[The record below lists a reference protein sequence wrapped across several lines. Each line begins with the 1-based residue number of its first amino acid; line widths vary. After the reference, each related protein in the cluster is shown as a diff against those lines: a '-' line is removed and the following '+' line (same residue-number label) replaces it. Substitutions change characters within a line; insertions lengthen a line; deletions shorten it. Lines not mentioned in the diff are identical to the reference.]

1 MKNTMMLGAAI
12 SAALTLGLSPAA
24 AQELP
29 DTMVWTSYDVGSA
42 GYAEASAIAD
52 AFGKEFGTRIR
63 IQPSGSGIGRL
74 QPLLQGRA
82 DYAFLATE
90 AFFLAEGAYDFAI
103 PEWGPTELRAVAGRP
118 AGITLIA
125 AGDAGIETVADARG
139 KRIAFVA
146 GNPSV
151 NVKCEA
157 ILAFGGLTL
166 DDVEVITFPTYSAAM
181 SSMTRNEA
189 DATCTTP
196 TTSQLYELAESPRG
210 IAYAPLMADNDAG
223 WAGLLK
229 VLPIMSPSDEDVAA
243 GLAEGEIAK
252 MAAYRYPVITTTADK
267 SADDVYAFIKAL
279 DETYDMY
286 KDGTATMGRWSLDQ
300 SGRPAIDVPFHEG
313 AVRYL
318 REIGV
323 WTDEDEAWNQKRT
336 ERMDAL
342 VAAWAPF
349 KEEHEGMEEA
359 AFADAW
365 MARRA
370 EVVAGLD

>member
-1 MKNTMMLGAAI
+1 MNTRTRLGLAACGVLALSAF
-12 SAALTLGLSPAA
+12 SAAS
-24 AQELP
+24 QDLP
-29 DTMVWTSYDVGSA
+29 TTMVWTSYDVGSA

-90 AFFLAEGAYDFAI
+90 AFFVSEGAFDFAT
-103 PEWGPTELRAVAGRP
+103 PDWGPKELRAVAGRP

-125 AGDAGIETVADARG
+125 AGDSGIKTVADARG

-166 DDVEVITFPTYSAAM
+166 DDVEVVTFPTYALAM
-181 SSMTRNEA
+181 SSMTRNES
-189 DATCTTP
+189 DGTCTTP

-210 IAYAPLMADNDAG
+210 IFYVPLEADNSVG

-229 VLPIMSPSDEDVAA
+229 VLPIMGPSDEDVAA
-243 GLAEGEIAK
+243 GLPEGEIAK
-252 MAAYRYPVITTTADK
+252 MAAYRYPVITTTAEK
-267 SADDVYAFIKAL
+267 SADEVYAFIKAL
-279 DETYDMY
+279 DETYDLY
-286 KDGTATMGRWSLDQ
+286 KDGTATMKRWTLEM
-300 SGRPAIDVPFHEG
+300 SGKPAIDVPFHEG
-313 AVRYL
+313 AIRYL
-318 REIGV
+318 KEKGIWNG
-323 WTDEDEAWNQKRT
+323 EDDAWNQKRT
-336 ERMDAL
+336 ERMEAL
-342 VAAWAPF
+342 VAAWATF
-349 KEEHEGMEEA
+349 KTENESLSEEDFSEG
-359 AFADAW
+359 W

-370 EVVAGLD
+370 EVVAALK

>member
-1 MKNTMMLGAAI
+1 MTRTLKLGAAI
-12 SAALTLGLSPAA
+12 GAMMGLTGMSAS
-24 AQELP
+24 AQDLP

-52 AFGKEFGTRIR
+52 AFGKEFGTRVR

-90 AFFLAEGAYDFAI
+90 AFFLGDGAYDFAT
-103 PEWGPTELRAVAGRP
+103 PEWGPTQLRAVAGRP

-125 AGDAGIETVADARG
+125 AGDAGISTVEDARG

-166 DDVEVITFPTYSAAM
+166 DDVEVITFPTYASAMA
-181 SSMTRNEA
+181 SMTRNES

-210 IAYAPLMADNDAG
+210 IAYAPLEADNEAG
-223 WAGLLK
+223 WEGLLK

-243 GLAEGEIAK
+243 GLPEGETAK
-252 MAAYRYPVITTTADK
+252 MAAYRYPVITTTQEK
-267 SADDVYAFIKAL
+267 SADEVYAFIKAL
-279 DETYDMY
+279 DETFPMY
-286 KDGTATMGRWSLDQ
+286 KDGTAAMSRWTLEM
-300 SGRPAIDVPFHEG
+300 SGKPAIDIPFHEG
-313 AVRYL
+313 AIRYL
-318 REIGV
+318 EEKGI
-323 WTDEDEAWNQKRT
+323 WTDEDQAWNDQRQ
-336 ERMDAL
+336 ERMDTMSE
-342 VAAWAPF
+342 AWDAF
-349 KEEHEGMEEA
+349 KSENEGMEPEA
-359 AFADAW
+359 YAEAW
-365 MARRA
+365 MARRT
-370 EVVAGLD
+370 EVIASMK

>member
-1 MKNTMMLGAAI
+1 MKITLKSMAA
-12 SAALTLGLSPAA
+12 AGGLMVLHTLSAA

-29 DTMVWTSYDVGSA
+29 QTMVWTSYDVGSA

-52 AFGKEFGTRIR
+52 AFGKQFGTRVR
-63 IQPSGSGIGRL
+63 LQPSGSGIGRL

-82 DYAFLATE
+82 DYAYLATE
-90 AFFLAEGAYDFAI
+90 AFFVSEGAYDFATKD
-103 PEWGPTELRAVAGRP
+103 WGPRALRAVAGRP

-166 DDVEVITFPTYSAAM
+166 DDVEVITFPTYAAAM
-181 SSMTRNEA
+181 SSMTRNES

-210 IAYAPLMADNDAG
+210 IHYAPLEPDNKEG
-223 WAGLLK
+223 WEKLLK
-229 VLPIMSPSDEDVAA
+229 VLPIMSPSEEDVAA
-243 GLAEGEIAK
+243 GLKEGEIAK
-252 MAAYRYPVITTTADK
+252 MAAYRYPVITTTPEK
-267 SADDVYAFIKAL
+267 SADEVYAFIKAL
-279 DETYDMY
+279 DETYDLY
-286 KDGTATMGRWSLDQ
+286 KDGTATMTRWTLEK
-300 SGRPAIDVPFHEG
+300 SGKPAIDVPFHEG
-313 AVRYL
+313 AIRYL
-318 REIGV
+318 KEKGI
-323 WTDEDEAWNQKRT
+323 WTAEDDAWNEKRIA
-336 ERMDAL
+336 RMDAL
-342 VAAWAPF
+342 LAAWDAF
-349 KEEHEGMEEA
+349 KPANEGLSDEE
-359 AFADAW
+359 FATAW

-370 EVVAGLD
+370 EVVAELH

>member
-1 MKNTMMLGAAI
+1 MKLLKHARLGTA
-12 SAALTLGLSPAA
+12 TLLATVGMAS

-29 DTMVWTSYDVGSA
+29 STMVWTSYDVGSA

-52 AFGKEFGTRIR
+52 AFGKEFGTRVR

-90 AFFLAEGAYDFAI
+90 AFFLGEGAYDFSV
-103 PEWGPTELRAVAGRP
+103 PEWGPHQLRAVAGRP
-118 AGITLIA
+118 ASITLIA
-125 AGDAGIETVADARG
+125 AGDAGIETVEDAAG

-166 DDVEVITFPTYSAAM
+166 DDVEVITFPTYGAAM
-181 SSMTRNEA
+181 SSMTRNES

-210 IAYAPLMADNDAG
+210 IYYVPLEPDNQEG
-223 WAGLLK
+223 WDRLLE
-229 VLPIMSPSDEDVAA
+229 VLPIMGPTDEDVAA
-243 GLAEGEIAK
+243 GLKEGETAK

-267 SADDVYAFIKAL
+267 SADEVYTFIKAL
-279 DETYDMY
+279 DETYDIY
-286 KDGTATMGRWSLDQ
+286 KDGTAAMKRWSLEM
-300 SGRPAIDVPFHEG
+300 SGTPAIDVPFHEG

-323 WTDEDEAWNQKRT
+323 WTEEHQAWNEKRQA
-336 ERMDAL
+336 RMDAL
-342 VAAWAPF
+342 VDAWGDF
-349 KEEHEGMEEA
+349 KAENGGLSEA
-359 AFADAW
+359 EFSDAW
-365 MARRA
+365 MERRQD
-370 EVVAGLD
+370 VISSLN

>member
-1 MKNTMMLGAAI
+1 MNVKMKLGVAA
-12 SAALTLGLSPAA
+12 AALMAA
-24 AQELP
+24 APLHAQEMP
-29 DTMVWTSYDVGSA
+29 DTLIWTSYDVGSA

-52 AFGKEFGTRIR
+52 AFGKKYGTRVR

-90 AFFLAEGAYDFAI
+90 AFFIGEGAYDFAA
-103 PEWGPTELRAVAGRP
+103 PDWGPHQLRAVAGRP

-125 AGDAGIETVADARG
+125 AGDAGIDTVEDAAG

-166 DDVEVITFPTYSAAM
+166 DDVEVITFPTYSSAM

-210 IAYAPLMADNDAG
+210 IAYAPLEPDNNAG
-223 WAGLLK
+223 WESLLE
-229 VLPIMSPSDEDVAA
+229 VLPIMSPFEEDVAA
-243 GLAEGEIAK
+243 GLAEGETVK

-267 SADDVYAFIKAL
+267 SDDEVYAFIKAL
-279 DETYDMY
+279 DETYGMY
-286 KDGTATMGRWSLDQ
+286 KDGTAAMSRWTLEK
-300 SGRPAIDVPFHEG
+300 SGKPAIDIPFHEG
-313 AVRYL
+313 AIRYL
-318 REIGV
+318 KEIGV
-323 WTDEDEAWNQKRT
+323 WTEEDQAWNDQRQA
-336 ERMDAL
+336 RMDAL
-342 VAAWAPF
+342 TEAWDSF
-349 KEEHEGMEEA
+349 KSENEGMAEEE
-359 AFADAW
+359 FAEAW
-365 MARRA
+365 MERRA
-370 EVVAGLD
+370 EVVASMN

>member
-1 MKNTMMLGAAI
+1 MKKNILRSTIGALMTC
-12 SAALTLGLSPAA
+12 AALPAFS
-24 AQELP
+24 QELP

-52 AFGKEFGTRIR
+52 AFGREFGTRVR
-63 IQPSGSGIGRL
+63 IQPSGSSIGRL

-90 AFFLAEGAYDFAI
+90 AFFVSEGAFDFAT
-103 PEWGPTELRAVAGRP
+103 PEWGPHQLRAIAGRP

-125 AGDAGIETVADARG
+125 AGDAGIDTVEDARG

-166 DDVEVITFPTYSAAM
+166 DDVEIIMFPTYGAAM
-181 SSMTRNEA
+181 SSMTRNES

-210 IAYAPLMADNDAG
+210 IHYAPLEADNEAG
-223 WAGLLK
+223 WEQLLK
-229 VLPIMSPSDEDVAA
+229 VLPIMTPSDEDVAA
-243 GLAEGEIAK
+243 GLPEGEIAK
-252 MAAYRYPVITTTADK
+252 MAAYRYPVITTTDDRDE
-267 SADDVYAFIKAL
+267 DDVYAFIKAL
-279 DETYDMY
+279 DETYDLY
-286 KDGTATMGRWSLDQ
+286 KDGTAAMSRWALDM
-300 SGRPAIDVPFHEG
+300 SGRPAIDIPFHEG
-313 AVRYL
+313 AIRYL

-323 WTDEDEAWNQKRT
+323 WTEEDDAWNEQRVTRLNTLSEAWAEFHDENIDMS
-336 ERMDAL
+336 EEDFS
-342 VAAWAPF
+342 AAW
-349 KEEHEGMEEA
+349 ME
-359 AFADAW
+359 
-365 MARRA
+365 RRA
-370 EVVAGLD
+370 EVVSSLN

>member
-1 MKNTMMLGAAI
+1 MATRTYLGAAF
-12 SAALTLGLSPAA
+12 AAVATFGTLTAA

-29 DTMVWTSYDVGSA
+29 GTMIWTAYDVGSA

-52 AFGKEFGTRIR
+52 AFGRQFGTRVR

-90 AFFLAEGAYDFAI
+90 AFFMGEGAYDFAVQ
-103 PEWGPTELRAVAGRP
+103 EWGPHQLRAVAGRP

-125 AGDAGIETVADARG
+125 AGDAGIDTVADAAG

-166 DDVEVITFPTYSAAM
+166 EDVQVITFPTYAAAM
-181 SSMTRNEA
+181 ASMTRNES

-210 IAYAPLMADNDAG
+210 IYYVPLEADNQAG
-223 WAGLLK
+223 WDQLLE
-229 VLPIMSPSDEDVAA
+229 VLPIMGPSDEDIAA
-243 GLAEGEIAK
+243 GLPEGEIAK
-252 MAAYRYPVITTTADK
+252 MAAYRYPVITTTPDK
-267 SADDVYAFIKAL
+267 TDDEVYAFIKAL
-279 DETYDMY
+279 DETYDLY
-286 KDGTATMGRWSLDQ
+286 KDGTATMARWSLDV
-300 SGRPAIDVPFHEG
+300 SGKPAIDVPFHDG
-313 AVRYL
+313 AIRYL
-318 REIGV
+318 TEKGI
-323 WTDEDEAWNQKRT
+323 WTEEDGAWNDRAIA
-336 ERMDAL
+336 RMDAL
-342 VAAWAPF
+342 VAAWAEFQPA
-349 KEEHEGMEEA
+349 HSDLPEA
-359 AFADAW
+359 EYAEAW

-370 EVVAGLD
+370 EVVAGLN

>member
-1 MKNTMMLGAAI
+1 MKRNLSQTAAMGVLMAT
-12 SAALTLGLSPAA
+12 AASWAT

-29 DTMVWTSYDVGSA
+29 QTMVWTSYDVGSA

-52 AFGKEFGTRIR
+52 AFGKEYGTRVR

-90 AFFLAEGAYDFAI
+90 AFFLGEGAYDFAT
-103 PEWGPTELRAVAGRP
+103 PEWGPHQLRAVAGRP

-125 AGDAGIETVADARG
+125 AGDAGIDTVEDARG

-166 DDVEVITFPTYSAAM
+166 DDVEVITFPTYAAAM
-181 SSMTRNEA
+181 SSMTRNES

-210 IAYAPLMADNDAG
+210 IQYPPLEPDNQEG
-223 WAGLLK
+223 WDKLLK
-229 VLPIMSPSDEDVAA
+229 VLPIMGPSDEDVAA
-243 GLAEGEIAK
+243 GLAEGETAK
-252 MAAYRYPVITTTADK
+252 MASYRYPVITTTSDK
-267 SADDVYAFIKAL
+267 SADDVYVFIKAL
-279 DETYDMY
+279 DETFDMY
-286 KDGTATMGRWSLDQ
+286 KEGTAAMSRWTLDM
-300 SGRPAIDVPFHEG
+300 SGKPAIDIPFHEG
-313 AVRYL
+313 AIRYL
-318 REIGV
+318 EEKGI
-323 WTDEDEAWNQKRT
+323 WTEEDADWNQTRT
-336 ERMDAL
+336 DRMDAL
-342 VAAWAPF
+342 VAAW
-349 KEEHEGMEEA
+349 EEFSAANGDMPEA
-359 AFADAW
+359 DYAAAW
-365 MARRA
+365 MERRA
-370 EVVAGLD
+370 EVIAALE

>member
-1 MKNTMMLGAAI
+1 MKTRTHI
-12 SAALTLGLSPAA
+12 AA
-24 AQELP
+24 AVSGLMTLSAFSASAQDLP
-29 DTMVWTSYDVGSA
+29 DTMIWTSYDVGSA

-52 AFGKEFGTRIR
+52 AFGKKFGTRVR

-90 AFFLAEGAYDFAI
+90 AFFLSEGAYDFAT
-103 PEWGPTELRAVAGRP
+103 PDWGPKELRAIAGRP
-118 AGITLIA
+118 AGLTLVA
-125 AGDAGIETVADARG
+125 AADAGIETVADARG

-166 DDVEVITFPTYSAAM
+166 DDVEVVTFPTYAAAM
-181 SSMTRNEA
+181 SSMTRNES

-210 IAYAPLMADNDAG
+210 IHYAPLEADNAEG
-223 WAGLLK
+223 WKQLLK
-229 VLPIMSPSDEDVAA
+229 VLPIMSPSNEDVAA
-243 GLAEGEIAK
+243 GLAEGEVAK
-252 MAAYRYPVITTTADK
+252 MGAYRYPIITTTVDK

-279 DETYDMY
+279 DETYDLY
-286 KDGTATMGRWSLDQ
+286 KDGTAAMKRWALER
-300 SGRPAIDVPFHEG
+300 SGKPAIDVPFHEG
-313 AVRYL
+313 AIRYL
-318 REIGV
+318 KEKGI
-323 WTDEDEAWNQKRT
+323 WTAEDDAWNAKRT

-342 VAAWAPF
+342 IAAWAEF
-349 KEEHEGMEEA
+349 KPQNADMSEEEFA
-359 AFADAW
+359 AAW

-370 EVVAGLD
+370 EVAASLN

>member
-1 MKNTMMLGAAI
+1 MTNRSVGAAFGAVLACA
-12 SAALTLGLSPAA
+12 SLPAA
-24 AQELP
+24 AQDLP

-52 AFGKEFGTRIR
+52 AFGKEYGTRVR

-90 AFFLAEGAYDFAI
+90 AFFVSEGVYDFATSD
-103 PEWGPTELRAVAGRP
+103 WGPHELRAVAGRP

-125 AGDAGIETVADARG
+125 AGDAGIDTVADARG

-166 DDVEVITFPTYSAAM
+166 DDVEVITFPTYASAM
-181 SSMTRNEA
+181 SSMTRNES

-210 IAYAPLMADNDAG
+210 IYYAPLEPDNEEG
-223 WAGLLK
+223 WAKLLK
-229 VLPIMSPSDEDVAA
+229 VLPIMSPSEEDVAA
-243 GLAEGEIAK
+243 GLAEGETAK
-252 MAAYRYPVITTTADK
+252 MAAYRYPVVTTTPDK
-267 SADDVYAFIKAL
+267 SADAVYAFIKAL
-279 DETYDMY
+279 DETYDLY
-286 KDGTATMGRWSLDQ
+286 KDGTATMRRWSLDRA
-300 SGRPAIDVPFHEG
+300 GRPAIDLPFHEG
-313 AVRYL
+313 AIRYL

-323 WTDEDEAWNQKRT
+323 WTEEDDAWNEKRLERMNALVEAWGSFKDGHSDLSDEDF
-336 ERMDAL
+336 
-342 VAAWAPF
+342 AA
-349 KEEHEGMEEA
+349 
-359 AFADAW
+359 AW
-365 MARRA
+365 MARRN
-370 EVVAGLD
+370 EIVASLD

>member
-1 MKNTMMLGAAI
+1 MTKTYRAAAF
-12 SAALTLGLSPAA
+12 AALMAAALPAA

-29 DTMVWTSYDVGSA
+29 GTMIWTSYDVGSA

-52 AFGKEFGTRIR
+52 AFGKQFGTRIR

-74 QPLLQGRA
+74 QPLFQGRA

-90 AFFLAEGAYDFAI
+90 AFFVNEGAYDFAV
-103 PEWGPTELRAVAGRP
+103 PEWGPRKLRAIAGRP
-118 AGITLIA
+118 AGITLIT
-125 AGDAGIETVADARG
+125 AGDAGIETIADARG

-166 DDVEVITFPTYSAAM
+166 ADVEVVTFPTYAAAM

-210 IAYAPLMADNDAG
+210 IHYAPIEADNPEG
-223 WAGLLK
+223 WEQLLK
-229 VLPIMSPSDEDVAA
+229 VLPIMSPSDEDIAA
-243 GLAEGEIAK
+243 GVPEGEITK
-252 MAAYRYPVITTTADK
+252 MAAYRYPIITTLPEKT
-267 SADDVYAFIKAL
+267 DDEVYAFIKAL
-279 DETYDMY
+279 DETFGLY
-286 KDGTATMGRWSLDQ
+286 KDGTATMKRWALDQ
-300 SGRPAIDVPFHEG
+300 SGRPAIDVPFHDG
-313 AVRYL
+313 AIRYL
-318 REIGV
+318 KEKGI
-323 WTDEDEAWNQKRT
+323 WTAEDDAWNQKRI
-336 ERMDAL
+336 EREAAL
-342 VAAWAPF
+342 IAAWEAFVAENPDL
-349 KEEHEGMEEA
+349 KGEE
-359 AFADAW
+359 FTTAW

-370 EVVAGLD
+370 ELLAGLG

>member
-1 MKNTMMLGAAI
+1 MTHHPKLGAAI
-12 SAALTLGLSPAA
+12 GALMSLTLPAA

-52 AFGKEFGTRIR
+52 AFGKEYGTRVR

-90 AFFLAEGAYDFAI
+90 AFFLAEGAYDFAT
-103 PEWGPTELRAVAGRP
+103 PEWGPHQLRAVAGRP

-125 AGDAGIETVADARG
+125 AGDAGIATVEDARG

-166 DDVEVITFPTYSAAM
+166 DDVEVITFPTYASAM
-181 SSMTRNEA
+181 SSMTRNES

-210 IAYAPLMADNDAG
+210 IQYAPLEPANQEG
-223 WAGLLK
+223 WDKLLK

-243 GLAEGEIAK
+243 GLAEGETAK
-252 MAAYRYPVITTTADK
+252 MAAYRYPVITTTEDK
-267 SADDVYAFIKAL
+267 SADEVYAFIKAL

-286 KDGTATMGRWSLDQ
+286 KDGTAAMDRWTLEK
-300 SGRPAIDVPFHEG
+300 SGKPAIDIPFHEG

-323 WTDEDEAWNQKRT
+323 WTDEDESWNRTRIERLNALTEAWDTFSAENG
-336 ERMDAL
+336 D
-342 VAAWAPF
+342 
-349 KEEHEGMEEA
+349 MEEA
-359 AFADAW
+359 AFAEGW
-365 MARRA
+365 MARRQ
-370 EVVAGLD
+370 EVIASLK

>member
-1 MKNTMMLGAAI
+1 MKTGFKLGAAAGGLMAL
-12 SAALTLGLSPAA
+12 SAFGAA
-24 AQELP
+24 AQDLP

-52 AFGKEFGTRIR
+52 AFGKEFGTRVR

-90 AFFLAEGAYDFAI
+90 AFFVSEGAFDFAT
-103 PEWGPTELRAVAGRP
+103 PDWGPRALRAVAGRP

-125 AGDAGIETVADARG
+125 AGDAGIDTVADARG

-166 DDVEVITFPTYSAAM
+166 DDVEVITFPTYAAAM
-181 SSMTRNEA
+181 SSMTRNES

-210 IAYAPLMADNDAG
+210 IHYAPLEAENAAG
-223 WAGLLK
+223 WEGLLK
-229 VLPIMSPSDEDVAA
+229 VLPIMGPSDEDVAA

-252 MAAYRYPVITTTADK
+252 MAAYRYPVITTTTEQTADE
-267 SADDVYAFIKAL
+267 VYAFIKAL
-279 DETYDMY
+279 DESYDLY
-286 KDGTATMGRWSLDQ
+286 KDGTATMSRWSLDI
-300 SGRPAIDVPFHEG
+300 SGRPAIDVPFHDG
-313 AVRYL
+313 AIRYL
-318 REIGV
+318 KEKGI
-323 WTDEDEAWNQKRT
+323 WTEEDDAWNAKRT

-342 VAAWAPF
+342 LAAWEEF
-349 KEEHEGMEEA
+349 KPQNDGLSEDE
-359 AFADAW
+359 FAEAW

-370 EVVAGLD
+370 EVVAGLN

>member
-1 MKNTMMLGAAI
+1 MKLTAHARLGTA
-12 SAALTLGLSPAA
+12 TLLATVGMAS

-29 DTMVWTSYDVGSA
+29 STMAWTSYDVGSA

-52 AFGKEFGTRIR
+52 AFGREFGTRVR

-90 AFFLAEGAYDFAI
+90 AFFLGEGAYDFSV
-103 PEWGPTELRAVAGRP
+103 PEWGPHQLRAVAGRP
-118 AGITLIA
+118 ASITLIA
-125 AGDAGIETVADARG
+125 AGDAGIETVEDAEG

-166 DDVEVITFPTYSAAM
+166 DDVEVITFPTYSSAM
-181 SSMTRNEA
+181 SSMTRNES

-210 IAYAPLMADNDAG
+210 IHYAPLEPDNQEG
-223 WAGLLK
+223 WDRLLE
-229 VLPIMSPSDEDVAA
+229 VLPIMGPTDEDVAA
-243 GLAEGEIAK
+243 GLEEGETAK

-267 SADDVYAFIKAL
+267 SADEVYTFIKAL

-286 KDGTATMGRWSLDQ
+286 KDGTAAMKRWKLDMA
-300 SGRPAIDVPFHEG
+300 GTPAIDVPFHEG

-318 REIGV
+318 EEIGV
-323 WTDEDEAWNQKRT
+323 WTEEHQAWNEQRQA
-336 ERMDAL
+336 RMDAL
-342 VAAWAPF
+342 V
-349 KEEHEGMEEA
+349 
-359 AFADAW
+359 DAW
-365 MARRA
+365 DDFKAENGDLSEAEFSEAWMERRGD
-370 EVVAGLD
+370 VISSLK

>member
-1 MKNTMMLGAAI
+1 MATRTYLGAAF
-12 SAALTLGLSPAA
+12 AAIATFGTLPAT

-29 DTMVWTSYDVGSA
+29 GTMIWTAYDVGSA

-52 AFGKEFGTRIR
+52 AFGRQFGTRVR

-90 AFFLAEGAYDFAI
+90 AFFMGEGAYDFAVQ
-103 PEWGPTELRAVAGRP
+103 EWGPHQLRAVAGRP

-125 AGDAGIETVADARG
+125 AGDAGIDTVADAAG

-166 DDVEVITFPTYSAAM
+166 EDVQVITFPTYAAAM
-181 SSMTRNEA
+181 ASMTRNES

-210 IAYAPLMADNDAG
+210 IYYVPLEADNQAG
-223 WAGLLK
+223 WDQLLE
-229 VLPIMSPSDEDVAA
+229 VLPIMGPSDEDIAA
-243 GLAEGEIAK
+243 GLPEGEIAK
-252 MAAYRYPVITTTADK
+252 MAAYRYPVITTTPDK
-267 SADDVYAFIKAL
+267 TDDEVYAFIKAL
-279 DETYDMY
+279 DETYDLY
-286 KDGTATMGRWSLDQ
+286 KDGTATMVRWSLDM
-300 SGRPAIDVPFHEG
+300 SGKPAIDVPFHDG
-313 AVRYL
+313 AIRYL
-318 REIGV
+318 TERGI
-323 WTDEDEAWNQKRT
+323 WTEEDRAWNDRAIA
-336 ERMDAL
+336 RMDAL
-342 VAAWAPF
+342 VAAWQDFQPAHADLP
-349 KEEHEGMEEA
+349 EA
-359 AFADAW
+359 EYAEAW

-370 EVVAGLD
+370 EVVAGLN

>member
-1 MKNTMMLGAAI
+1 MNVRMKLGVAA
-12 SAALTLGLSPAA
+12 AALMAA
-24 AQELP
+24 APLHAQEMP

-52 AFGKEFGTRIR
+52 AFGKEYGTRVR

-90 AFFLAEGAYDFAI
+90 AFFIGEGAYDFAT
-103 PEWGPTELRAVAGRP
+103 PDWGPHQLRAVAGRP

-125 AGDAGIETVADARG
+125 AGDAGIDTVEDAAG

-210 IAYAPLMADNDAG
+210 IHYAPLEPGNDAG
-223 WAGLLK
+223 WDQLLE
-229 VLPIMSPSDEDVAA
+229 VLPIMSPSEEDVAA
-243 GLAEGEIAK
+243 GLAEGETAK
-252 MAAYRYPVITTTADK
+252 MAAYRYPVITTTAEK
-267 SADDVYAFIKAL
+267 SADEVYTFIKAL
-279 DETYDMY
+279 DETFDMY
-286 KDGTATMGRWSLDQ
+286 KDGTAAMSRWTLER
-300 SGRPAIDVPFHEG
+300 SGKPAIDIPFHEG
-313 AVRYL
+313 AIRYL
-318 REIGV
+318 EEIGI
-323 WTDEDEAWNQKRT
+323 WTEEDQAWNDQRQA
-336 ERMDAL
+336 RMDAL
-342 VAAWAPF
+342 VEAWDSF
-349 KEEHEGMEEA
+349 SSENSDMSDEE
-359 AFADAW
+359 FAEAW
-365 MARRA
+365 MERRS
-370 EVVAGLD
+370 EVISSMN

>member
-1 MKNTMMLGAAI
+1 MTFATQLRLGTAAVVA
-12 SAALTLGLSPAA
+12 SAGMAA
-24 AQELP
+24 AQDLP
-29 DTMVWTSYDVGSA
+29 STMVWTSYDVGSA

-52 AFGKEFGTRIR
+52 AFGRKFGTRVR
-63 IQPSGSGIGRL
+63 IQPSGSSIGRL

-82 DYAFLATE
+82 DFAFLGTE
-90 AFFLAEGAYDFAI
+90 AFFLSEGAYDFSA
-103 PEWGPTELRAVAGRP
+103 PEWGPRQVRAVAGRP
-118 AGITLIA
+118 ASITLIA
-125 AGDAGIETVADARG
+125 AGDAGIETVADAAG

-189 DATCTTP
+189 DATCTVP

-210 IAYAPLMADNDAG
+210 IHYATLEPDNQEG
-223 WAGLLK
+223 WDRLLE
-229 VLPIMSPSDEDVAA
+229 VLPIMGPTEEDVAA
-243 GLAEGEIAK
+243 GLKEGESVR
-252 MAAYRYPVITTTADK
+252 MAAYRYPVITTTAEK

-286 KDGTATMGRWSLDQ
+286 KDGTAAMKRWRLDVA
-300 SGRPAIDVPFHEG
+300 GRPAIDAPFHEG

-318 REIGV
+318 KEIGV
-323 WTDEDEAWNQKRT
+323 WTEEDQAWNEKRQA
-336 ERMDAL
+336 RLDAL
-342 VAAWAPF
+342 V
-349 KEEHEGMEEA
+349 
-359 AFADAW
+359 DAW
-365 MARRA
+365 DDFKSENGGMAEDAFMQAWMERRQ
-370 EVVAGLD
+370 EVISSLD

>member
-1 MKNTMMLGAAI
+1 MTHHPKLGAAI
-12 SAALTLGLSPAA
+12 GALMSLTLPAA

-52 AFGKEFGTRIR
+52 AFGKEYGTRVR

-90 AFFLAEGAYDFAI
+90 AFFLAEGAYDFAT
-103 PEWGPTELRAVAGRP
+103 PEWGPHQLRAVAGRP

-125 AGDAGIETVADARG
+125 AGDAGIATVEDARG

-166 DDVEVITFPTYSAAM
+166 DDVEVITFPTYASAM
-181 SSMTRNEA
+181 SSMTRNES

-210 IAYAPLMADNDAG
+210 IQYAPLEPDNQEG
-223 WAGLLK
+223 WDKLLK

-243 GLAEGEIAK
+243 GLAEGETAK
-252 MAAYRYPVITTTADK
+252 MAAYRYPVITTTEDK
-267 SADDVYAFIKAL
+267 SADEVYAFIKAL

-286 KDGTATMGRWSLDQ
+286 KDGTAAMDRWTLEK
-300 SGRPAIDVPFHEG
+300 SGKPAIDIPFHEG

-318 REIGV
+318 KEIGV
-323 WTDEDEAWNQKRT
+323 WTDEDESWNRTRT
-336 ERMDAL
+336 ERLNAL
-342 VAAWAPF
+342 TEAWDTFSA
-349 KEEHEGMEEA
+349 ENGDMEEA
-359 AFADAW
+359 AFAERW
-365 MARRA
+365 MARRQ
-370 EVVAGLD
+370 EVIASLK